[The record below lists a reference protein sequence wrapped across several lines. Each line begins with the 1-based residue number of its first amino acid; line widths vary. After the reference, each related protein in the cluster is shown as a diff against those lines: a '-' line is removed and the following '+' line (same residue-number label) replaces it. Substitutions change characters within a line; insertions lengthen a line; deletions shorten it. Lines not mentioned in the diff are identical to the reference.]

1 MTKIKALRIAAR
13 RSGFRRAGLT
23 HPAHPVLHPLGDLTR
38 MQIAFLK
45 AEPMLVVQEVEIE
58 APEEAEE
65 DGASGRKEAGPKTSP
80 APRKGAR
87 SVPPSPAKAA
97 PSAKAGTP
105 AKAETAAATEA
116 AEGEG

>member
-13 RSGFRRAGLT
+13 RSGFRRAGLA
-23 HPAHPVLHPLGDLTR
+23 HPAHPVLHPLEDLTEA
-38 MQIAFLK
+38 QIALLK
-45 AEPMLVVQEVEIE
+45 AEPMLVVQGVEIE
-58 APEEAEE
+58 APEGAEE
-65 DGASGRKEAGPKTSP
+65 DGASGPGPKTSP

-87 SVPPSPAKAA
+87 SVPS
-97 PSAKAGTP
+97 SP